1 MFHQIEFGMIS
12 DISVF
17 GIDSNQRVLFPSP
30 RTYTVLVENHVPVGK
45 YPSSV
50 SHIMADLPPCMLGR
64 TPIVRTV
71 TAFGFGMHHFKV
83 RIFFVYSRY
92 CPFTVPLESDPFDI
106 FRCGGIIEGGFSI
119 LRIIPVDCSEEYFG
133 LNVFFF
139 EFRS

>member
-1 MFHQIEFGMIS
+1 MTSPFSVLIVISEFCFLPK
-12 DISVF
+12 DLYRF
-17 GIDSNQRVLFPSP
+17 GREHDS
-30 RTYTVLVENHVPVGK
+30 VGK

-106 FRCGGIIEGGFSI
+106 FRCGGIIEGGFGI